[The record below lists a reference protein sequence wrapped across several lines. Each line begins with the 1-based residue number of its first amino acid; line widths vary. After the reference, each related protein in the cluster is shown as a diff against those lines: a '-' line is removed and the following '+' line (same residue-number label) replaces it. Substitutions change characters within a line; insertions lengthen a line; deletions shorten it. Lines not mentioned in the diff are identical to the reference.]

1 MSAAPNFEA
10 TRRAEAARILDALQ
24 IIRAALLRLRTRGGD
39 CLPEVAAGLTEA
51 RRALDRLEEVTER
64 LYSG

>member
-1 MSAAPNFEA
+1 MSANFEA
-10 TRRAEAARILDALQ
+10 TRRAEAARLLEAAQ

-39 CLPEVAAGLTEA
+39 RIPEVLVDLTDA
-51 RRALDRLEEVTER
+51 RRALDKLEEVAER